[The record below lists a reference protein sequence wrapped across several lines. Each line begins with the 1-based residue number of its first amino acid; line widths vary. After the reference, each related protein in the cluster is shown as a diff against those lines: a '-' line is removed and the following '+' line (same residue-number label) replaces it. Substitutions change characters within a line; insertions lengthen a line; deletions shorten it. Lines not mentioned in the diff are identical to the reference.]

1 MGGAVDWSVDWSAG
15 WNAGLSVLVGGLC
28 SDDWDHQAAEHSNAV
43 YSSLK
48 CQYPFQYIWP
58 NKLLFAS
65 AAPVQWRGADLSGLA
80 GREERDAALTLHT
93 TPTPD

>member
-43 YSSLK
+43 YSSL
-48 CQYPFQYIWP
+48 QSAVPIPISIHLAEQI
-58 NKLLFAS
+58 LLFVS
-65 AAPVQWRGADLSGLA
+65 AAPVQ
-80 GREERDAALTLHT
+80 
-93 TPTPD
+93 